1 MNVLWS
7 IFRRHLESILEILV
21 IPVSAGLNRFPGA
34 MTNDIPAD
42 YRISGFRVDGR
53 LLVNYYKDN
62 IPRVAESDRI
72 RWLNVLC
79 SFLRAS

>member
-1 MNVLWS
+1 MAL
-7 IFRRHLESILEILV
+7 L
-21 IPVSAGLNRFPGA
+21 
-34 MTNDIPAD
+34 T
-42 YRISGFRVDGR
+42 YR

-79 SFLRAS
+79 SFLCAS